1 MILKNGQ
8 DLRKFRKL
16 NDMQAK
22 KLAQILKVP
31 LSSITHAEQKHK
43 ERPLPIWLLGQIED
57 CKELDRY
64 IPVYAEQKQTNEQKE
79 SIWQKIKRAWT
90 RLL

>member
-16 NDMQAK
+16 NDMPVK

-43 ERPLPIWLLGQIED
+43 ERPLPKWLLGQIAD

-64 IPVYAEQKQTNEQKE
+64 IPVYVEQKPQPKKE
-79 SIWQKIKRAWT
+79 SLWSKIKKAWIW
-90 RLL
+90 LP